1 MVTSLAVF
9 DAQGDM
15 SSHAP
20 VPMPRRRSKPEP
32 VAEIFGRAVRSRREE
47 QGWTLEQLGERMG
60 RPDGKYLGE
69 VERGFHSPTIT
80 TAKQIADALD
90 VTLAELVRAI

>member
-1 MVTSLAVF
+1 
-9 DAQGDM
+9 
-15 SSHAP
+15 
-20 VPMPRRRSKPEP
+20 MPRRRSEPEP
-32 VAEIFGRAVRSRREE
+32 VAEIFGRAVRSRREKH
-47 QGWTLEQLGERMG
+47 GWTLEQLGERMG

-90 VTLAELVRAI
+90 TSLADLVTEL